1 MGRARSL
8 AVLLAVPSALAHS
21 TFMKYIPNGNNVHD
35 QFGKAWVA
43 VGHTAAS
50 PDDVPNF
57 ASDGFARNPFGW
69 AFAKA
74 GFVWT
79 RELCEQD
86 SDADGLTNGEELGDP
101 LCVWE
106 YGDAP
111 SRTVNITHPGMT
123 NADMLNASVRAKKA
137 LKKAAKAAA
146 SGLPTDAGITDGM
159 PFRTYSSVWLPYVAL
174 PFFAWLAFGLKRFC
188 AEDYLPRIRWLLLVW
203 LGQCTGVGVS
213 LGYHRY
219 FSHKAFG
226 ANFWGKSL
234 VGIMGSLSL
243 QGNLYSWAYMH
254 RIHHRLCDKEL
265 DFHSPIASDR
275 GFVFAHATWYVTPK
289 PHVRRGGDYYEHVIK
304 DLLDDRDLWFVGWL
318 TPERT
323 ILLMLVSCFLAA
335 CVACR
340 HDDAKRRRCR
350 LPAVTFM
357 YFGLYAAIPVLI
369 GWHDTMLVNS
379 ATHIFGVSPNR
390 DGMGSDECMSRN
402 VAWLQ
407 PFLNG
412 ENWHNNHH
420 GAQHA
425 SAAGARARE
434 HGVRGWLDPSRS
446 RLIAA
451 VLALHPPPPPPP
463 TPRASRRRAVVL
475 KQLGALVPA
484 RHELHAD
491 PVLRVPRL
499 LPRRARRAARPEGGL
514 RRLHRRGRDR
524 PRRGDPQDV
533 RLDGMFRVD
542 DRLVLLRPAQRVPR
556 GREGAARYAAQAAR
570 RHHRHVQRPDGVGH
584 GGRLREGVAGR
595 GREGAVVGRR
605 CQARGEVDVECA
617 LHPGAV
623 ALAPES
629 ARADELGV
637 TFPLGGIFARLL
649 TSVTRVCG

>member
-123 NADMLNASVRAKKA
+123 NADMLNASVRAEIA
-137 LKKAAKAAA
+137 LAKAAAAAA

-425 SAAGARARE
+425 SAAGARARVNMGCGGGSI
-434 HGVRGWLDPSRS
+434 HRALDSSLPCSPSIRP
-446 RLIAA
+446 LP
-451 VLALHPPPPPPP
+451 HPPP
-463 TPRASRRRAVVL
+463 RARRVGAPSSSSNWVHWY
-475 KQLGALVPA
+475 QLDTNYMLIRFFEFLGFFHDV
-484 RHELHAD
+484 RVEL
-491 PVLRVPRL
+491 PVLREGYDGSIGADGIAHDEEILKMFVSTGCFGLMIVWFFFDRPNVFRAAAKARRGML
-499 LPRRARRAARPEGGL
+499 RKLPVVTTDTYSVQTASATEDGCEKESPGADAKAPWSVDDAKRAVKSTWSALSIRALWHSLRNRRAP
-514 RRLHRRGRDR
+514 
-524 PRRGDPQDV
+524 
-533 RLDGMFRVD
+533 
-542 DRLVLLRPAQRVPR
+542 
-556 GREGAARYAAQAAR
+556 
-570 RHHRHVQRPDGVGH
+570 
-584 GGRLREGVAGR
+584 
-595 GREGAVVGRR
+595 
-605 CQARGEVDVECA
+605 
-617 LHPGAV
+617 
-623 ALAPES
+623 
-629 ARADELGV
+629 
-637 TFPLGGIFARLL
+637 TN
-649 TSVTRVCG
+649 SV

>member
-159 PFRTYSSVWLPYVAL
+159 PFRTSSSVWLPYVAL
-174 PFFAWLAFGLKRFC
+174 PFFAWLACGLKRFC

-243 QGNLYSWAYMH
+243 QGTCTAGRTCTPHPPALRQGA
-254 RIHHRLCDKEL
+254 RLPLADRVRPRLC
-265 DFHSPIASDR
+265 
-275 GFVFAHATWYVTPK
+275 
-289 PHVRRGGDYYEHVIK
+289 VRA
-304 DLLDDRDLWFVGWL
+304 RDLV
-318 TPERT
+318 
-323 ILLMLVSCFLAA
+323 
-335 CVACR
+335 R
-340 HDDAKRRRCR
+340 H
-350 LPAVTFM
+350 
-357 YFGLYAAIPVLI
+357 
-369 GWHDTMLVNS
+369 
-379 ATHIFGVSPNR
+379 
-390 DGMGSDECMSRN
+390 
-402 VAWLQ
+402 
-407 PFLNG
+407 
-412 ENWHNNHH
+412 
-420 GAQHA
+420 
-425 SAAGARARE
+425 
-434 HGVRGWLDPSRS
+434 
-446 RLIAA
+446 
-451 VLALHPPPPPPP
+451 
-463 TPRASRRRAVVL
+463 
-475 KQLGALVPA
+475 
-484 RHELHAD
+484 
-491 PVLRVPRL
+491 
-499 LPRRARRAARPEGGL
+499 
-514 RRLHRRGRDR
+514 
-524 PRRGDPQDV
+524 
-533 RLDGMFRVD
+533 
-542 DRLVLLRPAQRVPR
+542 
-556 GREGAARYAAQAAR
+556 AQAAR
-570 RHHRHVQRPDGVGH
+570 AP
-584 GGRLREGVAGR
+584 
-595 GREGAVVGRR
+595 RR
-605 CQARGEVDVECA
+605 
-617 LHPGAV
+617 
-623 ALAPES
+623 
-629 ARADELGV
+629 
-637 TFPLGGIFARLL
+637 RLL
-649 TSVTRVCG
+649 